1 MCYFMQTSAA
11 YSTAISALC
20 DGGGD
25 ACTAAATAL
34 ASNTACA
41 TATTAN
47 DICTGTC
54 RDLYDDIIDNCDAT
68 VSGYSYHLAID
79 VQPFS

>member
-1 MCYFMQTSAA
+1 MQTSAA
-11 YSTAISALC
+11 YGAAISALC
-20 DGGGD
+20 DGGTTGD
-25 ACTAAATAL
+25 ACTDAATAL

-68 VSGYSYHLAID
+68 VSRHSDHLA
-79 VQPFS
+79 S